1 MKCKH
6 CGGETFQIINDE
18 VRCQWNLGYSCRTCS
33 REVYINFVL
42 PLNDKSFETEEES
55 LSVLMTS
62 EIGL

>member
-33 REVYINFVL
+33 REVYIDIEKPANKN
-42 PLNDKSFETEEES
+42 P
-55 LSVLMTS
+55 S
-62 EIGL
+62 EIWELVSES